1 MLHVRQTIGKVPYWY
16 KWLSYGCSK
25 MPRETSQPISTLN
38 QLTGF
43 QTMRATTEE
52 NYVGNK
58 VNQ

>member
-1 MLHVRQTIGKVPYWY
+1 MD
-16 KWLSYGCSK
+16 CSK

-52 NYVGNK
+52 NFVDNK